1 MKITLREY
9 QKEDFQELEN
19 IIRETWHYDEFSS
32 SETAARLARV
42 FLNSCLTNHTF
53 SRVAVWNGKPVG
65 IILCKITA
73 GYKCPL
79 KYRAAQIKSILSLY
93 LSLSLIHILY
103 TSINYIFTKLH
114 LFLISLAQVKP

>member
-65 IILCKITA
+65 IILCKIIA

-93 LSLSLIHILY
+93 LSKEGR
-103 TSINYIFTKLH
+103 N
-114 LFLISLAQVKP
+114 V